1 MATFQISEIQL
12 YNILGEKIG
21 DQQAQTL
28 TDYVESRIGREFEK
42 NKSVLS
48 TKSDILELKN
58 VLSENKAETIKW
70 TFIFWTGQLLAM
82 FAFLKFLVK

>member
-1 MATFQISEIQL
+1 MKQ
-12 YNILGEKIG
+12 EK
-21 DQQAQTL
+21 DAL
-28 TDYVESRIGREFEK
+28 A
-42 NKSVLS
+42 

-70 TFIFWTGQLLAM
+70 MFIFWTGQLLAM

>member
-1 MATFQISEIQL
+1 MATLQISEIQL
-12 YNILGEKIG
+12 YNILREKIG

-28 TDYVESRIGREFEK
+28 TDYVESRIDREFEK

-58 VLSENKAETIKW
+58 VLSENKSETIKW
-70 TFIFWTGQLLAM
+70 MFIFWTGQLLAM

>member
-1 MATFQISEIQL
+1 MATLQISEIQL
-12 YNILGEKIG
+12 YNILREKIG

-28 TDYVESRIGREFEK
+28 TDYVESRIDREFEK

-58 VLSENKAETIKW
+58 VLSENKAETIK
-70 TFIFWTGQLLAM
+70 
-82 FAFLKFLVK
+82 

>member
-1 MATFQISEIQL
+1 MATLQISEIQL
-12 YNILGEKIG
+12 YNIPREKIG
-21 DQQAQTL
+21 DQQSQSL
-28 TDYVESRIGREFEK
+28 TDYVESRIDREFEK

-58 VLSENKAETIKW
+58 VLSENRSATIKW
-70 TFIFWTGQLLAM
+70 MFIFWTEQLLAM

>member
-1 MATFQISEIQL
+1 MATLQISEIQL
-12 YNILGEKIG
+12 YNILREKIG

-28 TDYVESRIGREFEK
+28 TDYVESRIDREFEK

-58 VLSENKAETIKW
+58 VLPENKAETIKW
-70 TFIFWTGQLLAM
+70 MFIFWTGQLLAM

>member
-1 MATFQISEIQL
+1 MATLQISEIQL
-12 YNILGEKIG
+12 YNILREKIG

-28 TDYVESRIGREFEK
+28 TDYVESRIDREFEK

-70 TFIFWTGQLLAM
+70 MFIFWTGQLLAM